1 MPLETAAYVDDLV
14 ATNPENADPVQQG
27 ADHLRLLKTVLKDSF
42 PAIGGPV
49 TASHTQINT
58 AVSQAADLNTNA
70 ARKDAAGTF
79 TALMTFGAGLNAT
92 SIKLEGNELV
102 PPGTGA
108 LWFDAAAPDG
118 WALADGGTLLR
129 GENPVL
135 FARWG
140 TRYGAGDGVTTFGLP
155 NMTLRFPVMAG
166 SGLSLNTTGGTQTP
180 TVTIGTGGA
189 HSHTMT
195 SAGAHAHGGA
205 TAGHALSVAQMPP
218 HAHGGATTG
227 AGAHAHTVGGLRGTS
242 NFDNQAGGLGNPI
255 GGVTVE
261 TSGVGDHVHGIYA
274 EGGGQAH
281 SHGIT
286 ADGDH
291 AHTIASAGGHNHSA
305 TVTAFRPPYFVVN
318 FIVKRG

>member
-1 MPLETAAYVDDLV
+1 MSLESASYVSGLV
-14 ATNPENADPVQQG
+14 PTNPENADPVQQG
-27 ADHLRLLKTVLKDSF
+27 ADHLRLLKTTLKNSF
-42 PAIGGPV
+42 PAISGAV
-49 TASHTQINT
+49 ASSHTEIDA
-58 AVSQAADLNTNA
+58 AVAIAEDLDETA
-70 ARKDAAGTF
+70 ARLDTAGTF
-79 TALMTFGAGLNAT
+79 EALMTFGAGLNAT
-92 SIKLEGNELV
+92 SIKLGGNELL

-108 LWFDAAAPDG
+108 LWFDDTAPDG
-118 WALADGGTLLR
+118 WALVNGGTLLR

-135 FARWG
+135 FGRWG
-140 TRYGAGDGVTTFGLP
+140 TRYGAGDGVTTFGMPDLR
-155 NMTLRFPVMAG
+155 LRFPIMAG
-166 SGLSLNTTGGTQTP
+166 SGLALNTTGGTQTP

-205 TAGHALSVAQMPP
+205 TAGHAITVAQMPS

-242 NFDNQAGGLGNPI
+242 SFDNQAGGLGNPI

-281 SHGIT
+281 SHGIS

-291 AHTIASAGGHNHSA
+291 SHTIQSAGGHNHSA
-305 TVTAFRPPYFVVN
+305 TVAAFRPPYFVVN
-318 FIVKRG
+318 FIVKKG